1 MENHNDMK
9 MKLQSLVE
17 DLDLIE
23 DELSKWINPT
33 NIFSILKLSRNEI
46 RHSNFL
52 SYLFDP
58 KESHGYDDNFLKDF
72 LKLCVTD
79 EMEEHPTI
87 SYFDVALSDYSDMFI
102 YREKANI
109 DLLLISE
116 KNKLVVCIEN
126 KIDAS
131 ESAHQ
136 LKKYQ
141 DYVEKNYKDYKKK
154 LFVFL
159 TPNGTEPSR
168 EEWKI
173 VSYDDIVRILERR
186 QSLKQ
191 VELKVDILIADYI
204 DILRR
209 DILMDEE
216 LQKICQRIYK
226 EHKDALEL
234 IFENRPDNL
243 SVMSELYVEA
253 LEELSKEGRIIFDS
267 SFSGKSLVRFEL
279 KELTEEFPKLPDN
292 TPGGWKCHKP
302 YSFEINNKNEHLSGK
317 IKLVFTGDVD
327 TERKQEVETFF
338 NKLNI
343 TVKNNWQWKSIG
355 DWKIKIVNPKFVN
368 NISMMVE
375 EGNRDEIV
383 KSIKA
388 SFEKTL
394 DVIEKDVKK
403 YIDIK
408 NSEY

>member
-1 MENHNDMK
+1 MENHDDMK
-9 MKLQSLVE
+9 MKLQLLVE

-79 EMEEHPTI
+79 ETGEQPAI

-109 DLLLISE
+109 DLLLVSE
-116 KNKLVVCIEN
+116 KNKLAVCIEN

-141 DYVEKNYKDYKKK
+141 DYVEITYKGYNH

-159 TPNGTEPSR
+159 TPNGIEPTK

-173 VSYDDIVRILERR
+173 VSYLDILGIIERR
-186 QSLKQ
+186 QSLKRI
-191 VELKVDILIADYI
+191 ETKVDILINDYI
-204 DILRR
+204 DMLRR

-216 LQKICQRIYK
+216 LQKICQRIYT
-226 EHKDALEL
+226 EHKDALDL

-243 SVMSELYVEA
+243 SIMSELYIEA
-253 LEELSKEGRIIFDS
+253 LTELAKEDKVIFEP
-267 SFSGKSLVRFEL
+267 SFSGKSLVRFES
-279 KELTEEFPKLPDN
+279 KELSKVFPRLPEN
-292 TPGGWKCHKP
+292 ISGGWNNHKP
-302 YSFEINNKNEHLSGK
+302 YAFEINNKSEQSSGR
-317 IKLVFTGDVD
+317 IKLAFTGDID
-327 TERKQEVETFF
+327 PERREELEDFFRKQDSK
-338 NKLNI
+338 NL
-343 TVKNNWQWKSIG
+343 KNNWRWKSIG
-355 DWKIKIVNPKFVN
+355 DWKIKLVTSKF
-368 NISMMVE
+368 IQDLTLE
-375 EGNRDEIV
+375 EESRETLV
-383 KSIKA
+383 KKLKDSI
-388 SFEKTL
+388 EKTL
-394 DVIEKDVKK
+394 KQ
-403 YIDIK
+403 IDTNVLEYVELK
-408 NSEY
+408 NK

>member
-9 MKLQSLVE
+9 MKLQKLVE

-33 NIFSILKLSRNEI
+33 NIFSILKLSRNGI

-79 EMEEHPTI
+79 KTEEQPTI
-87 SYFDVALSDYSDMFI
+87 SYFDVALSDYSDMFV

-109 DLLLISE
+109 DLLLVSE

-141 DYVEKNYKDYKKK
+141 DYVETTYKGYNH

-159 TPNGTEPSR
+159 TPNGIEPSK

-173 VSYDDIVRILERR
+173 VSYDDVVQILERR
-186 QSLKQ
+186 QSLKR
-191 VELKVDILIADYI
+191 VESKVDVLINDYI
-204 DILRR
+204 DMLRR

-226 EHKDALEL
+226 EHKDALDL
-234 IFENRPDNL
+234 IFDNRPDNL
-243 SVMSELYVEA
+243 SVMSELYIEA
-253 LEELSKEGRIIFDS
+253 LTELAKEGKVIFDPA
-267 SFSGKSLVRFEL
+267 FSGKTYIRFEL
-279 KELTEEFPKLPDN
+279 KELTNIFPKLPEDE
-292 TPGGWKCHKP
+292 PGGWGCHKP
-302 YSFEINNKNEHLSGK
+302 YAFEILNKSEKSQAK
-317 IKLVFTGDVD
+317 IKLAFTGEISA
-327 TERKQEVETFF
+327 TRRNELEEFFSKVEPS
-338 NKLNI
+338 NLKA
-343 TVKNNWQWKSIG
+343 NWKWKSIG
-355 DWKIKIVNPKFVN
+355 GWNIDLVKPKYIENVTT
-368 NISMMVE
+368 MVE
-375 EGNRDEIV
+375 ESE
-383 KSIKA
+383 KSKIITELKD
-388 SFEKTL
+388 SL
-394 DVIEKDVKK
+394 DNALKQINVSVRK
-403 YIDIK
+403 YIEE
-408 NSEY
+408 NN

>member
-9 MKLQSLVE
+9 MKLQLLVE
-17 DLDLIE
+17 NLDLIE

-79 EMEEHPTI
+79 ETEEQPTI

-102 YREKANI
+102 YREKVNI
-109 DLLLISE
+109 DLLLVSE
-116 KNKLVVCIEN
+116 KNKLVICIEN

-141 DYVEKNYKDYKKK
+141 DYIETTYKGYNH

-159 TPNGTEPSR
+159 TPNGIEPSK

-173 VSYDDIVRILERR
+173 VSYLDILGIIERR
-186 QSLKQ
+186 QSLKRI
-191 VELKVDILIADYI
+191 ETKVDILINDYI
-204 DILRR
+204 DMLRR

-216 LQKICQRIYK
+216 LQKICQRIYT
-226 EHKDALEL
+226 EHKDALDL

-243 SVMSELYVEA
+243 SIMSELYIEA
-253 LEELSKEGRIIFDS
+253 LTELAKEGKVIFDP
-267 SFSGKSLVRFEL
+267 SFSGKSLVRFESQ
-279 KELTEEFPKLPDN
+279 ELSKVFPKLPEN
-292 TPGGWKCHKP
+292 ISGGWNNHKP
-302 YSFEINNKNEHLSGK
+302 YAFEINNKSEQSSGR
-317 IKLVFTGDVD
+317 IKLAFTGDVD
-327 TERKQEVETFF
+327 PERREELEDFFRKQGSK
-338 NKLNI
+338 NL
-343 TVKNNWQWKSIG
+343 KNNWRWKSIG
-355 DWKIKIVNPKFVN
+355 DWMIKLVTSKF
-368 NISMMVE
+368 IQDLTLE
-375 EGNRDEIV
+375 EESREILV
-383 KSIKA
+383 KRLKDSI
-388 SFEKTL
+388 EKTL
-394 DVIEKDVKK
+394 KQIDTNVLEYVELKK
-403 YIDIK
+403 
-408 NSEY
+408 NMF

>member
-1 MENHNDMK
+1 MK
-9 MKLQSLVE
+9 IKLQSLVE

-79 EMEEHPTI
+79 ETEGQQTI

-109 DLLLISE
+109 DLLLVSE
-116 KNKLVVCIEN
+116 KNKLIVCIEN

-141 DYVEKNYKDYKKK
+141 DYVEATYKGYNH

-159 TPNGTEPSR
+159 TPNGIEPSKA
-168 EEWKI
+168 EWKI
-173 VSYDDIVRILERR
+173 VSYLDILGIIERR
-186 QSLKQ
+186 QSLKRI
-191 VELKVDILIADYI
+191 ETKVDILINDYI
-204 DILRR
+204 DMLRR

-216 LQKICQRIYK
+216 LQKICQRIYT
-226 EHKDALEL
+226 EHKDALDL

-243 SVMSELYVEA
+243 SIMSELYIEA
-253 LEELSKEGRIIFDS
+253 LIELAKEGKVIFDP
-267 SFSGKSLVRFEL
+267 SFSGKSLVRFESQ
-279 KELTEEFPKLPDN
+279 ELSKAFPKLPEN
-292 TPGGWKCHKP
+292 ISGGWNNHKP
-302 YSFEINNKNEHLSGK
+302 YAFEINNKSEQSSGR
-317 IKLVFTGDVD
+317 IKLAFTGDVD
-327 TERKQEVETFF
+327 PERREELEDFFRKQGFK
-338 NKLNI
+338 NL
-343 TVKNNWQWKSIG
+343 KNNWRWKSIG
-355 DWKIKIVNPKFVN
+355 DWKIKLVTSKF
-368 NISMMVE
+368 IQDLTLE
-375 EGNRDEIV
+375 EESREILV
-383 KSIKA
+383 RRLKDSI
-388 SFEKTL
+388 EKTL
-394 DVIEKDVKK
+394 KQ
-403 YIDIK
+403 IDTNVLEYVELK
-408 NSEY
+408 NK